1 MNEFNS
7 TFDNRKHLI
16 LTGHSLGGGVAH
28 VCAIFSLANRSFKE
42 NPPIY
47 SIAFGA
53 PFIGNSIVAK
63 DLIKNNF
70 NKHFLTIIHQND
82 IVPNLLNLVETGTR
96 IQSTIASIIEPH
108 SEITKTLLSLIT
120 LATGVPPNVLSTSI
134 ETLNRWMPKLESLLK
149 KKITEY
155 KPIGQYGF
163 ISSSLSLNNWN
174 NQEDFKWIIT
184 YQSNKMKI
192 DHENKDT
199 FIDIILKR
207 LIESCGSLTETITDI
222 NIINRRMEKY
232 ISSLKSCEIIH
243 CQSST
248 YMRKA
253 QQDITEF
260 KRFNPFIRKAT
271 AIYSDRNIKI
281 IITGD
286 HLDFLSSHKKM
297 CTITSFNRILL

>member
-120 LATGVPPNVLSTSI
+120 LATGVPPN
-134 ETLNRWMPKLESLLK
+134 

-163 ISSSLSLNNWN
+163 ISSSLSLNNSN

-184 YQSNKMKI
+184 YQSNTMKI